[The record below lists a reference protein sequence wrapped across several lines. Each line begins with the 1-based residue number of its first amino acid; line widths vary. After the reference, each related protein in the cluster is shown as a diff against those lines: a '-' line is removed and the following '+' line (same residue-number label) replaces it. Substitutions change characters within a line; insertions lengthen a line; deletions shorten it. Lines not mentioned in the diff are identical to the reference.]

1 MSLARIGI
9 RGAYFTSL
17 ALGARQVISL
27 ATTFYVARQ
36 LLPADLGVFSMIMI
50 VIGLAQVVGDI
61 GIAIGLVRSQ
71 NNSSTVLSTC
81 FWVASGIGLVLSLM
95 VFFLA
100 PVAAWFYEKPEIA
113 LYIRIAALGLFINFL
128 QPVPMALLQQRL
140 AYKSISIAQAS
151 GSLMGAV
158 ATIGLVHYG
167 FGIWALVMQ
176 PIVGNAV
183 NLILMGMYAKW
194 RPTFEFNLKSISDIL
209 TSGFH
214 MLGGGLIGYARNNFD
229 ALVIGKS
236 MPARDLGLYSMAQTI
251 LYAPQHLITSTVSRV
266 LFPLLSKVQDDMD
279 KLREAVLKATARTAL
294 LTFPIYMGLFVLA
307 EEFVG
312 VVFGPNWLEMTP
324 LIKLMML
331 SYMVQSITFIAG
343 PVSFVMKKTKI
354 MLQISFWS
362 AVFYVAV
369 LLVAMPYGLNAV
381 ATGFVV
387 CNVLSSLLGLVINL
401 QFAKIPRL
409 MYLKAIIKPCG
420 YALLMAILVLV
431 LRETFQFN
439 VGVNLISLTLVGA
452 LSYAALILMFEKT
465 VWLEI
470 KNAIFN

>member
-1 MSLARIGI
+1 MSLAKAGI

-17 ALGARQVISL
+17 ALGARQVVSL

-36 LLPADLGVFSMIMI
+36 LLPADLGVFSMVMV
-50 VIGLAQVVGDI
+50 VIGFAQVVGDI
-61 GIAIGLVRSQ
+61 GLATGLVRSQ

-81 FWVASGIGLVLSLM
+81 FWFASGIGLVLSLM

-100 PVAAWFYEKPEIA
+100 PLAAWFYEKPEIA
-113 LYIRIAALGLFINFL
+113 PYVRMAGLGLFINFL

-151 GSLMGAV
+151 GSLLGAV
-158 ATIGLVHYG
+158 ATVGLLYYG
-167 FGIWALVMQ
+167 FGIWALVLQ
-176 PIVGNAV
+176 PIVGNLV
-183 NLILMGMYAKW
+183 MLLLFGMYSNW
-194 RPTFEFNLKSISDIL
+194 RPTLEFNLKSINDIL

-236 MPARDLGLYSMAQTI
+236 MPARDLGIYSMAQTI
-251 LYAPQHLITSTVSRV
+251 LYAPMHLITSTVSRV

-307 EEFVG
+307 DEFVG

-362 AVFYVAV
+362 AAFYVAV

-381 ATGFVV
+381 AAGFVV
-387 CNVLSSLLGLVINL
+387 CNVLSSILGLLINL
-401 QFAKIPRL
+401 YFAKIDKL
-409 MYLKAIIKPCG
+409 IYLKSIIKPFG
-420 YALLMAILVLV
+420 YALLMAIFVFFLKDV
-431 LRETFQFN
+431 FQLN
-439 VGVNLISLTLVGA
+439 GVVNLISLALVGA
-452 LSYAALILMFEKT
+452 LSYAVLILMFEKT
-465 VWLEI
+465 IWFEI
-470 KNAIFN
+470 KSAIFN